1 MAELPGENSKLEE
14 KSIERMPYLRAVL
27 KESLRFHSPAPLNAR
42 ILNRS
47 FELGGYQF
55 PPGECRQVKYSIS
68 QLWVFKLLTFCIT
81 DLLLVKRVITKEIH
95 KLFVHSF

>member
-55 PPGECRQVKYSIS
+55 PPGECRQVKSI
-68 QLWVFKLLTFCIT
+68 LGFKNFTFCIT
-81 DLLLVKRVITKEIH
+81 DLLLVERVITKEI
-95 KLFVHSF
+95 FFP